1 FDKVGSA
8 RFGGKREIRRDFQA
22 LCLRRNSLGDCCIF
36 GLFFIR
42 VKLFPGSGVGASDI
56 LFSQSNHKHRV
67 VPTRNAPRRNVSYSL
82 WLMIAT
88 KLHRGL
94 KPLLFLLLEWELGFY
109 RRRRLCRKSCCR
121 W

>member
-1 FDKVGSA
+1 MQGFNKVGPA

-56 LFSQSNHKHRV
+56 LFSQSNNKHRV
-67 VPTRNAPRRNVSYSL
+67 VPTRNAPRRDVSYSL
-82 WLMIAT
+82 WLMIST
-88 KLHRGL
+88 KLHRVL
-94 KPLLFLLLEWELGFY
+94 SLLLFLLLVLDLGFY
-109 RRRRLCRKSCCR
+109 